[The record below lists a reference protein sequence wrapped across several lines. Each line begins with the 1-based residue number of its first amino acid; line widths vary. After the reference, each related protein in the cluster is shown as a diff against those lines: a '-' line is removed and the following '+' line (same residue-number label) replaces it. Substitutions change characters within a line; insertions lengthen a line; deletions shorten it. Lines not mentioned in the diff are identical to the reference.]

1 MRLEALLSQNMQCD
15 AAHADV
21 EITGLTADSRIVA
34 PGYLFAALPGEHV
47 DGNRFVAQAV
57 AQGAAAVLTAQPDAG
72 LSVPVLYDE
81 NPRRALAELAGRFF
95 AFRPECTV
103 GITGTNGKTS
113 TAAFLRQFW
122 TEAGLSAASLGTLGV
137 VTQEFTRPINH
148 TTPDPVTLH
157 AALRDLYARGI
168 DHLAMEVS
176 SHALAQHRVDGLDCD
191 VAGFT
196 NLTRDHLDY
205 HGDTARYFEAKARL
219 FTEILKPG
227 GVGVVQMRGPMAPDL
242 AAAARAKGR
251 QVYPVGGADAAL
263 KISVATRAP
272 DGMVLVIEEAGNRV
286 DVHVPLIGDFQVE
299 NLEVAMGLG
308 LHSGLDFEQMAGAC
322 NRLQGVAGR
331 MQLAGIYQGAAIYV
345 DYAHT
350 PDALSVALLA
360 VRQHVTDEGRVLL
373 VFGCGGD
380 RDTGK
385 RPQMGAIAA
394 KGADQVFVTD
404 DNPRS
409 ENPADIRRA
418 IMDACPDALEFDDRH
433 EAIAAAIDAARVG
446 DIVLVAGKGHEQ
458 GQIIGDTILPFDDVT
473 VIAEHIGLEARP

>member
-1 MRLEALLSQNMQCD
+1 MRLEALLSQNMRCD

-21 EITGLTADSRIVA
+21 EITGLTADSRTVA

-47 DGNRFVAQAV
+47 DGNKFVAQAV

-72 LSVPVLYDE
+72 LPVPVLYDD

-122 TEAGLSAASLGTLGV
+122 MEAGLSAASLGTLGV

-176 SHALAQHRVDGLDCD
+176 SHALAQHRVDGLSCD

-205 HGDTARYFEAKARL
+205 HGDTAHYFKAKARL
-219 FTEILKPG
+219 FTEILKPN
-227 GVGVVQMRGPMAPDL
+227 GVAVVQMRGPVAPEL
-242 AAAARAKGR
+242 AATIHAKGR
-251 QVYPVGGADAAL
+251 QVYPVGGAEAAL
-263 KISVATRAP
+263 KIVVATRAP

-308 LHSGLDFEQMAGAC
+308 LHSGLDFEQMASAC
-322 NRLQGVAGR
+322 NGLQGVAGR
-331 MQLAGIYQGAAIYV
+331 MQLAGIFQGAAIYV

-350 PDALSVALLA
+350 PDALSAALLA

-380 RDTGK
+380 RDAGK
-385 RPQMGAIAA
+385 RPHMGAIAA
-394 KGADQVFVTD
+394 EGADQVFVTD

-418 IMDACPDALEFDDRH
+418 IMDACPDALEFADRR

-446 DIVLVAGKGHEQ
+446 DIILVAGKGHEQ
-458 GQIIGDTILPFDDVT
+458 GQIIADTILPFDDVT
-473 VIAEHIGLEARP
+473 VIAEHIGSEASS

>member
-1 MRLEALLSQNMQCD
+1 MRLEALLPQTMRCD
-15 AAHADV
+15 AAYADV
-21 EITGLTADSRIVA
+21 EITGLTADSRTVA
-34 PGYLFAALPGEHV
+34 PGYLFAALPGEHL

-57 AQGAAAVLTAQPDAG
+57 AQGAAAVLTAQPDAA
-72 LSVPVLYDE
+72 LSVPVLYNE

-122 TEAGLSAASLGTLGV
+122 SQAGLQAATLGTLGV
-137 VTQEFTRPINH
+137 VTQSFTRPLNH

-157 AALRDLYARGI
+157 AALRDLYGRGI
-168 DHLAMEVS
+168 DYVAMEVS
-176 SHALAQHRVDGLDCD
+176 SHALAQYRVDGLSCD

-205 HGDTARYFEAKARL
+205 HGDMAHYFDAKARL

-227 GVGVVQMRGPMAPDL
+227 GTAVVQMRGDVAPKL
-242 AAAARAKGR
+242 AAATLARGR
-251 QVYPVGGADAAL
+251 QVYAVGGVDAAL
-263 KISVATRAP
+263 NISVATRAP

-299 NLEVAMGLG
+299 NLEVAIGLG
-308 LHSGLDFEQMAGAC
+308 LHSGLDFEQMVGVC
-322 NRLQGVAGR
+322 NTLQGVAGR
-331 MQLAGIYQGAAIYV
+331 MQLAGTYQGAAIYV

-350 PDALSVALLA
+350 PDALSAALLA
-360 VRQHVTDEGRVLL
+360 VRSHVTAEARVLL

-380 RDTGK
+380 RDKGK

-394 KGADQVFVTD
+394 QGADQVFVTD

-418 IMDACPDALEFDDRH
+418 IMNACPGASEFDDRR
-433 EAIAAAIDAARVG
+433 EAIAAAIDTARVG
-446 DIVLVAGKGHEQ
+446 DIILVAGKGHEQ
-458 GQIIGDTILPFDDVT
+458 GQIIEDTILPFDDVT

>member
-1 MRLEALLSQNMQCD
+1 MRLEALLPQTMRCD
-15 AAHADV
+15 AADADV
-21 EITGLTADSRIVA
+21 EITGLTADSRTVA

-57 AQGAAAVLTAQPDAG
+57 AQGAAAVLTAQPDAA

-122 TEAGLSAASLGTLGV
+122 SQAGLQAASLGTLGV
-137 VTQEFTRPINH
+137 VTQAFTRPINH

-176 SHALAQHRVDGLDCD
+176 SHALAQHRVDGLSCD

-205 HGDTARYFEAKARL
+205 HGDTAHYFDAKARL

-227 GVGVVQMRGPMAPDL
+227 GTAVVQMRGDVAPKL
-242 AAAARAKGR
+242 AAATRARGR
-251 QVYPVGGADAAL
+251 QVYAVGGADAAL
-263 KISVATRAP
+263 NISVATRAP

-299 NLEVAMGLG
+299 NLEVAIGLG

-322 NRLQGVAGR
+322 NTLQGVAGR

-350 PDALSVALLA
+350 PDALLAALLA
-360 VRQHVTDEGRVLL
+360 VRSHVTAEGRVLL

-385 RPQMGAIAA
+385 RPQMGVIAA
-394 KGADQVFVTD
+394 QGADQVFVTD

-409 ENPADIRRA
+409 ENPADIRGA
-418 IMDACPDALEFDDRH
+418 IMDACPDALEFDDRR
-433 EAIAAAIDAARVG
+433 EAIAAAIDTARVG
-446 DIVLVAGKGHEQ
+446 DIILVAGKGHEQ
-458 GQIIGDTILPFDDVT
+458 GQIIEDTILPFDDVT
-473 VIAEHIGLEARP
+473 VIAEHIGLEART

>member
-1 MRLEALLSQNMQCD
+1 MRLEALLRQTMHCD
-15 AAHADV
+15 PAHADL
-21 EITGLTADSRIVA
+21 EITGLTADSRTVA
-34 PGYLFAALPGEHV
+34 PGFLFAALPGEYV
-47 DGNRFVAQAV
+47 DGNRFIGQAV
-57 AQGAAAVLTAQPDAG
+57 TQGAAVVLTAQPDAAV
-72 LSVPVLYDE
+72 SVPVLYNE

-122 TEAGLSAASLGTLGV
+122 TEAGLQAASLGTLGI
-137 VTQEFTRPINH
+137 VTQAFTRPINH

-176 SHALAQHRVDGLDCD
+176 SHGLAQHRVDGLSCD
-191 VAGFT
+191 FAGFT

-205 HGDTARYFEAKARL
+205 HGDTAHYFDAKRRL

-227 GVGVVQMRGPMAPDL
+227 GTAVVQMRGDVAPEL
-242 AAAARAKGR
+242 AAVTRACGR
-251 QVYPVGGADAAL
+251 KVYAVGGADAAL
-263 KISVATRAP
+263 NISVAARAP

-299 NLEVAMGLG
+299 NLEVAIGLG
-308 LHSGLDFEQMAGAC
+308 LNSGLDFEQMAGAC
-322 NRLQGVAGR
+322 NTLQGVPGR

-350 PDALSVALLA
+350 PDALSAALFA
-360 VRQHVTDEGRVLL
+360 VRSHVTAEGRVLL

-380 RDTGK
+380 RDRGK

-394 KGADQVFVTD
+394 QGADLVFVTD

-418 IMDACPDALEFDDRH
+418 IMDTCPNAMEFDDRR
-433 EAIAAAIDAARVG
+433 EAIAAAIDTARVG
-446 DIVLVAGKGHEQ
+446 DIILVAGKGHEQ
-458 GQIIGDTILPFDDVT
+458 GQIIDNTILPFDDVT
-473 VIAEHIGLEARP
+473 VIAEHIDLEARL